1 MDIALTTSFLTL
13 TASRLGQAHVFKLYP
28 TGALG
33 QSLRYK
39 TLTQKLAVMQT
50 MRVFVLTTAQLLFAL
65 PVKFLELTLELLL
78 LKEKGQDSFHQLV
91 VTQSLKIQRYVLTSQ
106 RLKVYQL

>member
-1 MDIALTTSFLTL
+1 
-13 TASRLGQAHVFKLYP
+13 
-28 TGALG
+28 
-33 QSLRYK
+33 
-39 TLTQKLAVMQT
+39 
-50 MRVFVLTTAQLLFAL
+50 
-65 PVKFLELTLELLL
+65 LTLELLL